1 MAVSMS
7 GFDGSGYMMWL
18 LATPVLFICG
28 RSFFSNAWKQLM
40 HRSCSMD
47 TLVSLSSGISYLFSL
62 FNLLFPLFW
71 ERRWM
76 EPHMYFESSSMVIAF
91 VLAGR
96 LLENKARR
104 NTTSAIRKLAG
115 LRPETV
121 TMLSDGKEMEVD
133 VADVMP
139 GNILVAHPGERI
151 AVDGSITEGQ
161 TYIDESMLTGE
172 PVPIRKEPGD
182 KVFAGTMN
190 GKGCISYAAESVGED
205 TALSSI
211 IRLVRD
217 AQDSK
222 APIQRTVDRVSSFFV
237 PAIIAISIASF
248 FIWLALD
255 PSDGFTNGLLA
266 ALTVLVIACPCALGL
281 ATPTAIAVGI
291 GRCSENGIL
300 IKDAVRLEK
309 AAGTDIVVLDKTGTL
324 TEGKPEVQNIVFMDG
339 CRTSHEMLISELM
352 SLEAMSEHPL
362 AEAVVNRIKSMQD
375 VKTLKITDFKA
386 VPGLG
391 VTGNVIFPDGRT
403 AELHAGS
410 SRFLSASGIAIASEG
425 SILENADGSTV
436 IWFAE
441 NGIAA
446 AALSI
451 SDAVRKSAVSGIEG
465 LKRQGIEV
473 TMLTGDCHEAAGVLY
488 PLTGFLLNPAAAGA
502 MMALSSISVVT
513 NSLRLKYRK
522 I

>member
-76 EPHMYFESSSMVIAF
+76 EPHLYFESSSMVIAF

-121 TMLSDGKEMEVD
+121 TMLSDRKEMEVN

-161 TYIDESMLTGE
+161 TYIDDSMLTGE

-248 FIWLALD
+248 LIRPTGSPTDCWPPL
-255 PSDGFTNGLLA
+255 
-266 ALTVLVIACPCALGL
+266 PC
-281 ATPTAIAVGI
+281 
-291 GRCSENGIL
+291 
-300 IKDAVRLEK
+300 
-309 AAGTDIVVLDKTGTL
+309 
-324 TEGKPEVQNIVFMDG
+324 
-339 CRTSHEMLISELM
+339 
-352 SLEAMSEHPL
+352 
-362 AEAVVNRIKSMQD
+362 
-375 VKTLKITDFKA
+375 
-386 VPGLG
+386 
-391 VTGNVIFPDGRT
+391 
-403 AELHAGS
+403 S
-410 SRFLSASGIAIASEG
+410 S
-425 SILENADGSTV
+425 
-436 IWFAE
+436 
-441 NGIAA
+441 
-446 AALSI
+446 
-451 SDAVRKSAVSGIEG
+451 
-465 LKRQGIEV
+465 
-473 TMLTGDCHEAAGVLY
+473 
-488 PLTGFLLNPAAAGA
+488 
-502 MMALSSISVVT
+502 
-513 NSLRLKYRK
+513 
-522 I
+522 

>member
-1 MAVSMS
+1 
-7 GFDGSGYMMWL
+7 
-18 LATPVLFICG
+18 
-28 RSFFSNAWKQLM
+28 
-40 HRSCSMD
+40 MD

-71 ERRWM
+71 ERRWV
-76 EPHMYFESSSMVIAF
+76 EPHLYFESSSMVIAF

-121 TMLSDGKEMEVD
+121 TMLSDGKEMEVN

-237 PAIIAISIASF
+237 PAIIAISIAGF

-266 ALTVLVIACPCALGL
+266 ALTVLVIACPRALGL

-309 AAGTDIVVLDKTGTL
+309 AAGTDIVVLGKTGTL

-339 CRTSHEMLISELM
+339 CRISHEMLLSELM

-386 VPGLG
+386 FPGLG
-391 VTGNVIFPDGRT
+391 VTWNVIFPDGRT

-425 SILENADGSTV
+425 SILENADRSTV

-488 PLTGFLLNPAAAGA
+488 PLTGFLLNPAAAGV